1 MKHNVMICLALMF
14 LFSGSGMHILFAQ
27 ESWNLKQCLLEAS
40 SNNLDIRESLVQ
52 YEAEKIKFSTTRY
65 SYLPDLSANLRT
77 TNNWGLFIDPTTNIL
92 TNAYNVN
99 AHSFL
104 YSSIDVYRGFNYRHR
119 LSLGM
124 NRLEFTEAVQ
134 REEFNRMYLEVVSH
148 YTSAML
154 AKEQIENAR
163 ERLKQLDKQK
173 LQTQRMVELGILHP
187 RDFYNIEYFV
197 AAEDQNLVIQENRFE
212 SSLLLL
218 AQSMGISPKRVRDIV
233 HYDLDESLAGII
245 ISGKD
250 DVYKIIE
257 EAFEILPE
265 GKLAK
270 LNIEAAEINMKLQR
284 SFTMPVVSL
293 DGFVGTRL
301 STINPLPSTEQLNN
315 NFYQYL
321 GIGLTVPIFNK
332 FSLQNNVQI
341 SELELKSSR
350 IAEEKTRQEI
360 EQNVVMAFL
369 ELKGAQKN
377 FEALGRQF
385 KAVDQEFSYAQRQF
399 DIGALNLV
407 EYGEVR
413 NRYVIT
419 QSELL
424 QSKYDYFLRWVTSEI
439 YRGQYLENI
448 ATP

>member
-1 MKHNVMICLALMF
+1 MKHKMMLYLALVVF
-14 LFSGSGMHILFAQ
+14 AQGYYTQALFAQ
-27 ESWNLKQCLLEAS
+27 DTWDLKQCLLEAAS
-40 SNNLDIRESLVQ
+40 KNLNIRESLVQ
-52 YEAEKIKFSTTRY
+52 YEAEKIRFSTTRF
-65 SYLPDLSANLRT
+65 SYLPDLSANIRT

-104 YSSIDVYRGFNYRHR
+104 YSSIDVFRGFNYRHR

-124 NRLEFTEAVQ
+124 NRLEFTETVQ

-148 YTSAML
+148 YTAAML
-154 AKEQIENAR
+154 AKEQIENAK
-163 ERLKQLDKQK
+163 ERLQQLDKQK

-187 RDFYNIEYFV
+187 RDLYNIEYFV
-197 AAEDQNLVIQENRFE
+197 AAEDQNLVNQENRFE
-212 SSLLLL
+212 SSLVLL
-218 AQSMGISPKRVRDIV
+218 AQSMGISPKRLRDIV
-233 HYDLDESLAGII
+233 HYNLEESLTGII
-245 ISGKD
+245 IPGKD
-250 DVYKIIE
+250 EVYDLID
-257 EAFEILPE
+257 EAFEIMPE
-265 GKLAK
+265 SKLAK

-301 STINPLPSTEQLNN
+301 STINPLPSSEQLNN

-321 GIGLTVPIFNK
+321 GVGLTIPIFNR

-341 SELELKSSR
+341 SELELKSSQ
-350 IAEEKTRQEI
+350 IADEKTRQEI

-377 FEALGRQF
+377 FEALNRQF
-385 KAVDQEFSYAQRQF
+385 KAVDQEFIYALRQF
-399 DIGALNLV
+399 EVGAVNLV

-424 QSKYDYFLRWVTSEI
+424 QSKYDYFLRWVISEL

-448 ATP
+448 SVP